1 MPESNSV
8 VTKGMVKSLHD
19 IGKWEKMEAY
29 LRKIQTIRG
38 QFPVQCNP
46 NLLACAI
53 SDHLESAE
61 GQELTKRMLMQESS
75 QQALKAKLLR
85 QSMILLWFTVEN
97 HYGRDVFYAMH
108 LA

>member
-1 MPESNSV
+1 MPETNAGL
-8 VTKGMVKSLHD
+8 TKVMVKSFMILGN
-19 IGKWEKMEAY
+19 GKKMEAY

-61 GQELTKRMLMQESS
+61 GQEMMKSMLMQESS

-85 QSMILLWFTVEN
+85 QSMILLGFTVEN
-97 HYGRDVFYAMH
+97 HYGRDVFYTRHVA
-108 LA
+108 

>member
-1 MPESNSV
+1 MILEN
-8 VTKGMVKSLHD
+8 
-19 IGKWEKMEAY
+19 GKKMETY

-53 SDHLESAE
+53 SDHLETAE
-61 GQELTKRMLMQESS
+61 GQELMKSMLMQESS

-85 QSMILLWFTVEN
+85 QSMILLGFTVEN
-97 HYGRDVFYAMH
+97 HYGRDVFYARH
-108 LA
+108 VA

>member
-1 MPESNSV
+1 MPESNAGL
-8 VTKGMVKSLHD
+8 TKGMVKSLQD
-19 IGKWEKMEAY
+19 SGKWEKMEAY

-61 GQELTKRMLMQESS
+61 WQEMMKSMLMQEIS

-85 QSMILLWFTVEN
+85 Q
-97 HYGRDVFYAMH
+97 
-108 LA
+108 

>member
-1 MPESNSV
+1 
-8 VTKGMVKSLHD
+8 
-19 IGKWEKMEAY
+19 MEAY

-61 GQELTKRMLMQESS
+61 GQELMKRMLMQESS
-75 QQALKAKLLR
+75 QQALKAKLLL
-85 QSMILLWFTVEN
+85 QSMILLGFTVESIT
-97 HYGRDVFYAMH
+97 GGTSFTPGM
-108 LA
+108 

>member
-1 MPESNSV
+1 MILEN
-8 VTKGMVKSLHD
+8 
-19 IGKWEKMEAY
+19 GKKMEAY

-61 GQELTKRMLMQESS
+61 GQELIKSMLMQ
-75 QQALKAKLLR
+75 
-85 QSMILLWFTVEN
+85 
-97 HYGRDVFYAMH
+97 
-108 LA
+108 

>member
-1 MPESNSV
+1 
-8 VTKGMVKSLHD
+8 
-19 IGKWEKMEAY
+19 MEAY

-61 GQELTKRMLMQESS
+61 GQEMIKRMLMQESS

-85 QSMILLWFTVEN
+85 QSMILLGFTLKTIT
-97 HYGRDVFYAMH
+97 GGTSFTPGM
-108 LA
+108 

>member
-1 MPESNSV
+1 
-8 VTKGMVKSLHD
+8 
-19 IGKWEKMEAY
+19 MEAY
-29 LRKIQTIRG
+29 LRKIQTIPG

-61 GQELTKRMLMQESS
+61 GQEMMKSILMQESS

-85 QSMILLWFTVEN
+85 QSMILLGFRLKSIMGGTSFTP
-97 HYGRDVFYAMH
+97 GM
-108 LA
+108 

>member
-1 MPESNSV
+1 MQETNAGLK
-8 VTKGMVKSLHD
+8 KGMVKSLHD
-19 IGKWEKMEAY
+19 FGKWKKMEAY

-61 GQELTKRMLMQESS
+61 GQEMMKRMLMQESS

-85 QSMILLWFTVEN
+85 QSMILLGFTVEN
-97 HYGRDVFYAMH
+97 HYGRDVFYARH
-108 LA
+108 VA

>member
-1 MPESNSV
+1 MPEANAGL
-8 VTKGMVKSLHD
+8 TKGMVKSLHD
-19 IGKWEKMEAY
+19 FGKWKKMESH

-61 GQELTKRMLMQESS
+61 GQEMMKSMLMQESS

-85 QSMILLWFTVEN
+85 QSMILLGFTVEN
-97 HYGRDVFYAMH
+97 HYGRDVFYARH
-108 LA
+108 VA

>member
-1 MPESNSV
+1 MPESNAGL
-8 VTKGMVKSLHD
+8 TKGMVKSLHD
-19 IGKWEKMEAY
+19 FGKREKMEAY

-61 GQELTKRMLMQESS
+61 GQEMMKRMLMQESS

-85 QSMILLWFTVEN
+85 QSMILLGFTVEN
-97 HYGRDVFYAMH
+97 HYGRDVFYTRHVA
-108 LA
+108 

>member
-1 MPESNSV
+1 MILEN
-8 VTKGMVKSLHD
+8 
-19 IGKWEKMEAY
+19 GKKMEAY
-29 LRKIQTIRG
+29 LRKIQTIRR

-61 GQELTKRMLMQESS
+61 GQELMKRMLMQKSS

-85 QSMILLWFTVEN
+85 QSMILLGFTFEN
-97 HYGRDVFYAMH
+97 HYGRDVFYSRHEA
-108 LA
+108 

>member
-1 MPESNSV
+1 MILEN
-8 VTKGMVKSLHD
+8 
-19 IGKWEKMEAY
+19 GKKMEAY

-61 GQELTKRMLMQESS
+61 GQEMMKRMLMQEAVSRLS
-75 QQALKAKLLR
+75 KQNSYVSR
-85 QSMILLWFTVEN
+85 
-97 HYGRDVFYAMH
+97 
-108 LA
+108 